1 MPIET
6 KPLTPAGLAAVT
18 RGAKVIERDAHG
30 DKVLMLADGRYLK
43 YFRRKRTWNRDLLVP
58 AAVRFTRHAR
68 HLHRLGIPT
77 LEVTGLHRVIGTGAS
92 VAIYEP
98 LPGRSLRQLLA
109 GGEVDGNLMYRVGVF
124 IARLHRQGVY
134 FRSLH
139 PGNIIVDGNRLGLID
154 VLDLRPRRWSL
165 SRWARRRNWRH
176 LLRCPED
183 RPYLHAEHIDELLMG
198 YRDAA
203 DLPRRESRRV
213 VERARRALALG

>member
-1 MPIET
+1 MPLELR
-6 KPLTPAGLAAVT
+6 PLTAAELAAVT
-18 RGAKVIERDAHG
+18 DGAKVIERDPQG
-30 DKVLMLADGRYLK
+30 EKVLMLADGRYLK
-43 YFRRKRTWNRDLLVP
+43 FFRRKRTFNRDLLVP

-68 HLHRLGIPT
+68 HLNRLGIPT
-77 LEVTGLHRVIGTGAS
+77 LEVTGLHRLIGTGAS

-109 GGEVDGNLMYRVGVF
+109 QGEVDANLMYRVGVF

-139 PGNIIVDGNRLGLID
+139 PGNIIVNGNRLGLID
-154 VLDLRPRRWSL
+154 VLDMRPRRWSL

-183 RPYLHAEHIDELLMG
+183 RPYLHAEHIDELLIG

-203 DLPRRESRRV
+203 DLPQREARRV
-213 VERARRALALG
+213 AKRVRRAFSLG